1 MVMEIQVEFKK
12 SEKIALWCDSH
23 DNLLEMA
30 EENGIKI
37 TSECAAGI
45 CGSCKVKL
53 LDGEVEMETQE
64 GLDDED
70 LKENMIL
77 LCVSVPLSNLVLDV

>member
-1 MVMEIQVEFKK
+1 MEMEIEVEFKR
-12 SEKIALWCDSH
+12 SEKTALWCDSY

-37 TSECAAGI
+37 SSECAAGI

-53 LDGEVEMETQE
+53 LEGKVEMDTQE

-70 LKENMIL
+70 LRENMIL
-77 LCVSVPLSNLVLDV
+77 PCVSVPLSNLVLDV